1 MEMRA
6 LNCRRAE
13 RLIGELSLAELRS
26 PPPELAEH
34 VAGCGGCA
42 RRLQEQVRLVQMLAA
57 MPERRLSEA
66 AWDRVAGGIHF
77 GALAAGLAG
86 ARVVREPGGALSTVL
101 APLARRRLAGTLAY
115 AALAAA
121 IGIALGS
128 WLCPRTR
135 TVTVVR
141 TVPEVRDRVVRV
153 QVPVEV
159 PVQVP
164 VETVRWKTR
173 TVYVGARRPQAA
185 PQPTV
190 SLRTS
195 YHRVDIAPVKE
206 EVRTWIAGDTVTAP
220 GPPVR
225 DETSPPAG
233 RDDGS
238 FRPDRLDGRP
248 RAWALADFVVAP

>member
-1 MEMRA
+1 MRA

-57 MPERRLSEA
+57 MPERQLSEA

-86 ARVVREPGGALSTVL
+86 ARVVREPGGALSAVL
-101 APLARRRLAGTLAY
+101 APLTRRRLAGTLAY